1 MKPGRELFLHVSSL
15 AAGNRLERLIPTG
28 IFSWE
33 ITQMTFSFPVQD
45 IQNKKEV
52 ELNTEVKITESRI
65 LDLSS
70 SMA

>member
-1 MKPGRELFLHVSSL
+1 MKPGRGLFLHVSSL